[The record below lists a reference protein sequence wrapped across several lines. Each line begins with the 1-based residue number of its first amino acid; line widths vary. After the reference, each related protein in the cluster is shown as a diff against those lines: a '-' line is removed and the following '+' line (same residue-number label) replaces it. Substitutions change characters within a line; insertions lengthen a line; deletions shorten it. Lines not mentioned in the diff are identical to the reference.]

1 MREFYAHSDHD
12 RRDHIDHDRPS
23 DQDHLAEMSDLG
35 VRGTLIYCADHRCT
49 VFELMQQCGW
59 RILPPKD
66 EQTACC
72 GG

>member
-1 MREFYAHSDHD
+1 MRTPTTIGAIIS
-12 RRDHIDHDRPS
+12 IMTDRPTKIKF
-23 DQDHLAEMSDLG
+23 AEMRDMG
-35 VRGTLIYCADHRCT
+35 VRGILIYCADYRCT

>member
-1 MREFYAHSDHD
+1 MRTPTTIGAIIS
-12 RRDHIDHDRPS
+12 IMTDRPTKIIF
-23 DQDHLAEMSDLG
+23 AEMRDMG
-35 VRGTLIYCADHRCT
+35 VRGILIYCADYRCT

>member
-1 MREFYAHSDHD
+1 MQAR
-12 RRDHIDHDRPS
+12 
-23 DQDHLAEMSDLG
+23 
-35 VRGTLIYCADHRCT
+35 T

-59 RILPPKD
+59 RILQPKD

>member
-1 MREFYAHSDHD
+1 MLQAKSPLG
-12 RRDHIDHDRPS
+12 RDQQH
-23 DQDHLAEMSDLG
+23 AG
-35 VRGTLIYCADHRCT
+35 AT